1 VVLDF
6 LERGEREGQE
16 DEHLIVIFKI
26 FKSYGESLIFSFYYY
41 FVFLFLFYIYIY
53 IYICLLTFLLTFG
66 LISGLNSRIFFLGI

>member
-6 LERGEREGQE
+6 LERGEQEGQD

-41 FVFLFLFYIYIY
+41 FVFLFLLCVCVCIYIY
-53 IYICLLTFLLTFG
+53 IYVC
-66 LISGLNSRIFFLGI
+66 

>member
-53 IYICLLTFLLTFG
+53 IYIY
-66 LISGLNSRIFFLGI
+66 IYMSIIFF